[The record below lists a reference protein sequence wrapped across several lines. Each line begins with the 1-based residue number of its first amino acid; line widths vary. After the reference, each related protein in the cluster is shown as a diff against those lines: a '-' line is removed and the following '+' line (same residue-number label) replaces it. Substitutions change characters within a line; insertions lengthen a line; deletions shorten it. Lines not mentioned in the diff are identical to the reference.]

1 MGWTDVFPVFTEEQV
16 DEFEAQAT
24 AAERAELEEWYGTER
39 IVNAQPERKDI
50 VSVSL
55 FWKNVR
61 ESDPELPTPTRELL
75 KNAQELGLAKRFN
88 PWDHYVRPLLELV
101 PGISR
106 KFPDAVVRVYLA
118 KDMEFLADELA
129 AAGNE
134 VHVMK
139 SSSIRFAPAGLWR
152 FLPFSE
158 AGKRI
163 TVTDIDRLNELES
176 DLVRSKTMEQAGVGA
191 WRVPVPTDLTGD
203 HHVCYLPF
211 MGCQFG
217 VQGGTMDA
225 RQLLDAFTWHA
236 IRGNIDATAI
246 FPGCGPLMIQ
256 AHKWPTYGFDEFFMT
271 VAAYPRLAQHGMHTF
286 VPSFAK
292 SQILTLDVE
301 YVTWGNPASEV
312 VYFASGNCCGVSM
325 EAPVLEETRV
335 EADEVVIEFPAAAE
349 EPMEEPPEEAGP
361 RPKVAFIFL
370 TRGDVH
376 QHDIWSDYLA
386 EANGNAAVLGH
397 TADVESLGEFSFLRD
412 RQIRNRVETSWGSLS
427 LVRAT
432 LELLREALEDS
443 DTTHFMLVSESC
455 VPVRPFEALSNSLRL
470 DTRSRMHVQPWAE
483 VRRRNVLKAQRL
495 ENLPGIRKEI
505 AHFHDQWMCLDR
517 EDALLVTEKDWTAS
531 FESVFAPDE
540 AYFATVL
547 AASGKPP
554 LQALANRAITW
565 TEWEEGWGNP
575 RDFQRVPPRMAAQIV
590 DSGCFFA
597 RKFGA
602 GSDIG
607 RWNLHVG

>member
-1 MGWTDVFPVFTEEQV
+1 M
-16 DEFEAQAT
+16 
-24 AAERAELEEWYGTER
+24 
-39 IVNAQPERKDI
+39 
-50 VSVSL
+50 
-55 FWKNVR
+55 
-61 ESDPELPTPTRELL
+61 
-75 KNAQELGLAKRFN
+75 
-88 PWDHYVRPLLELV
+88 